1 MLKRQAPGKKMVEG
15 RDGVPRWRNVEMA
28 QDRDSLVQMAK
39 PRGNRVGHRGRGSGG
54 IDGARE
60 RGCDGWDLLVQLSG
74 PSWMK

>member
-1 MLKRQAPGKKMVEG
+1 
-15 RDGVPRWRNVEMA
+15 MA
-28 QDRDSLVQMAK
+28 QDRDSSGQMAK
-39 PRGNRVGHRGRGSGG
+39 PRGNRVGHTRGRGSGG